1 MRIILALLAM
11 GVMFSIAEAQP
22 QPTLNLLPWPAKLQT
37 GSGQLGVDSSF
48 SVTLTGYKDAFLQRA
63 ADRFLDDLRRQTGM
77 GPLNMRVS
85 ADSKATLVIQVA
97 HAAKPVQELGED
109 ESYTLQVTNSGA
121 ALTAPTSLGVLRGL
135 QTFRQLVSATPSG
148 FAVPAISI
156 QDQPRFPWRG
166 LLIDVGRHFIPLG
179 TLKRNLDGL
188 AAVKMNVLHLHL
200 SENQGF
206 RIESK
211 KFPKLQESGSDG
223 FYYTQAEM
231 RDLIA
236 YAADRGIRVVPEFD
250 MPGHSTAWF
259 VGYPEI
265 ASGKGP
271 YQIDRHWGVRD
282 PAMNP
287 TQERTYKFLDAFIG
301 EMAKLFPDRYFHI
314 GGDEVNGKEWDAN
327 PRIQEFMHAHAIK
340 NNAALQAYFNKHVQA
355 IVSKHGKIM
364 MGWDEILDPDLPK
377 SIVIQSLAQATS
389 LAQAAQ
395 QGFSGVLSTGYY
407 LDLHQPASQHYAV
420 EPLAGPAATLT
431 PEQTQRILGGEACMW
446 TEYVSPE
453 TIDSR
458 IWPRNAAIAER
469 LWSPQNVNDVDSMYR
484 RMDAVSHQLEGLGL
498 THDSGY
504 DFMLRR
510 IAGTEDI
517 AALRTLADVVE
528 PAKGYSRPETEI
540 AESTA
545 ETPLNRLLDAV
556 RPEETARRFAQLVNV
571 FLAGQSKP
579 ETEAE
584 IRAWLTRW
592 RDNSLTLQPTESQPS
607 QSFLL
612 KAVIPVSQDLSAL
625 GGAGLEALDYL
636 DRRERAPDQWKAQRE
651 ALVQQTAKPE
661 AEVMLMIVP
670 SIQKLIEAAVGTALP
685 ARTKLVFIRSSEVSM
700 PAIPVPSPLPL
711 SSPARQN
718 PGLSCISK
726 IGRIPAPH
734 CTCGPRSWAKCGLPF
749 LRM

>member
-1 MRIILALLAM
+1 MRILLAVLAL
-11 GVMFSIAEAQP
+11 GVMFCSTAEAQP
-22 QPTLNLLPWPAKLQT
+22 QPFLNLMPWPAKLQT
-37 GSGQLGVDSSF
+37 GSGQLAIDSSF
-48 SVTLTGYKDAFLQRA
+48 TVTLAGYKDALLQRA
-63 ADRFLDDLRRQTGM
+63 ADRCLSDLRRQTGM
-77 GPLNMRVS
+77 GPLNMKDTSGS
-85 ADSKATLVIQVA
+85 AATLVIQA
-97 HAAKPVQELGED
+97 GHAAKAVQELGED
-109 ESYTLQVTNSGA
+109 ESYSLEVTTSGA
-121 ALTAPTSLGVLRGL
+121 TLSAPNSLGILRGL
-135 QTFRQLVSATPSG
+135 QTFLQLVSATPSG

-166 LLIDVGRHFIPLG
+166 LLIDVGRHFIPLD
-179 TLKRNLDGL
+179 TLKRNLDGM

-206 RIESK
+206 RVESQ
-211 KFPKLQESGSDG
+211 KFPKLQELGSDG
-223 FYYTQAEM
+223 LYYTQAQM
-231 RDLIA
+231 RELIA

-259 VGYPEI
+259 AGYPEL

-271 YQIDRHWGVRD
+271 YQVDRHWGVRD

-287 TQERTYKFLDAFIG
+287 TQERTYKFLDQFIG

-327 PRIQEFMHAHAIK
+327 PQIQEFMRAHEIK
-340 NNAALQAYFNKHVQA
+340 NNAALQAYFNKRVQA

-377 SIVIQSLAQATS
+377 SIVIQSWRGQAS

-395 QGFSGVLSTGYY
+395 QGFSGLLSTGYY
-407 LDLHQPASQHYAV
+407 LDLNQSAAQHYAAD
-420 EPLAGPAATLT
+420 PLTGPSANLT
-431 PEQTQRILGGEACMW
+431 PEQTQRILGGEACEW
-446 TEYVSPE
+446 TEYVSAE

-469 LWSPQNVNDVDSMYR
+469 LWSPQSVNDVDSMYQ

-504 DFMLRR
+504 NFMLRR
-510 IAGTEDI
+510 ITGTEDI

-528 PAKGYSRPETEI
+528 PAKGYSREKTEV

-545 ETPLNRLLDAV
+545 ETPLNRLVDAV
-556 RPEETARRFAQLVNV
+556 RPESETARHFAQLVNA
-571 FLAGQSKP
+571 FLAGQAKP

-584 IRAWLTRW
+584 IRIWLTRW
-592 RDNSLTLQPTESQPS
+592 RDNSLSLQSAES

-612 KAVIPVSQDLSAL
+612 KEVAPVSQDLSAL
-625 GGAGLEALDYL
+625 GSAGLEALDYL
-636 DRRERAPDQWKAQRE
+636 DRSERATDAWKAQ
-651 ALVQQTAKPE
+651 QQTAMQRATIPK

-670 SIQKLIEAAVGTALP
+670 SIQKLIEAAAGTASLP
-685 ARTKLVFIRSSEVSM
+685 AH
-700 PAIPVPSPLPL
+700 A
-711 SSPARQN
+711 N
-718 PGLSCISK
+718 
-726 IGRIPAPH
+726 
-734 CTCGPRSWAKCGLPF
+734 
-749 LRM
+749 